1 MPKRIALLSYSPAGL
16 FSIKDSELATSWIL
30 RSISG
35 SPLSREHLME
45 VFSNKLRKALSSR
58 SQVVAKVR
66 ILGTD
71 ADGATELQ
79 LLEHARLQP

>member
-16 FSIKDSELATSWIL
+16 FSIKGSELATSWNVL
-30 RSISG
+30 SMSG
-35 SPLSREHLME
+35 NQLSKEHLME
-45 VFSNKLRKALSSR
+45 VFSKKLRKAISSR

-66 ILGTD
+66 ILGMDT
-71 ADGATELQ
+71 DGATELQ